1 MNFFHHP
8 LFVCN
13 LVSGFAL
20 IFSVPLLQ
28 SVNAGVPDCPA
39 PALSRLQRHVI
50 IRGETLQSIAQQY
63 NLLPATIIA
72 MNPFLNKGTV
82 PVNTELQI
90 PPYNGFV
97 VKVPFGQT
105 WQQVAKKYKLRP
117 DTLFE
122 INGCQRNPRIIFVP
136 LVTKVTR
143 NLDETTTAAT
153 TNQPYKLIASYP
165 LAIKTSVALPYGWQ
179 MNRATGEVF
188 FHSGVDLIAPV
199 DTPVQAIAPG
209 VVVFAKNQGTYGN
222 LVILNHRGGFQS
234 RYAQL
239 NSIRVKLGQQVQ
251 TGETIGTVGMTGNPS
266 STEPHLH
273 FEIRSQGDL
282 GWEAK
287 NPEDYLSSH

>member
-1 MNFFHHP
+1 M
-8 LFVCN
+8 
-13 LVSGFAL
+13 
-20 IFSVPLLQ
+20 
-28 SVNAGVPDCPA
+28 
-39 PALSRLQRHVI
+39 QRHVI
-50 IRGETLQSIAQQY
+50 TSGETLESIAQQY
-63 NLLPATIIA
+63 NLSPATIIA

-117 DTLFE
+117 DSLFE
-122 INGCQRNPRIIFVP
+122 INGCQRNPRIIFIP
-136 LVTKVTR
+136 LVPKVTR
-143 NLDETTTAAT
+143 NVNREIATDNT
-153 TNQPYKLIASYP
+153 TNQPYKLIAGYP
-165 LAIKTSVALPYGWQ
+165 LAIKTNVALPYGWQ
-179 MNRATGEVF
+179 KNQATGEVF

-239 NSIRVKLGQQVQ
+239 DSIRVKLGQQVQ